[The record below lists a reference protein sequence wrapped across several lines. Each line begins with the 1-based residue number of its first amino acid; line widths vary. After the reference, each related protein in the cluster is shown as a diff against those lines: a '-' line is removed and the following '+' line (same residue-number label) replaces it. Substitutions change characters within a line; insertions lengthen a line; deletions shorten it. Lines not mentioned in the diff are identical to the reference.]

1 VRRFVLVRLIQALL
15 TSVVLS
21 AIVFFGSN
29 LTGDTASYLAHP
41 DATIEDKARLR
52 HILGLDRPLYVQY
65 FDFLKNAVQGDF
77 GTSLVRRQPAGEMLF
92 QRIPATVQLASVGLL
107 LAVAVGIPLG
117 VASAV
122 RRGGVLDKLGRGF
135 AILGMSAPQF
145 WVAIMLLVI
154 FGVYLQVLP
163 THGRGGIEHY
173 ILPGFVIS
181 LFPMAGIIR
190 LTRSSMLEV
199 LDSEYIKFA
208 IIKGLNKR
216 TVVYKHAL
224 KNAIIP
230 VLTFG
235 GVSVAAM
242 MNGSVVIESVFAWP
256 GIGRLMLTSIHERD
270 MHVMQATI
278 LAATFFYIFMSTAID
293 ILYGYVDPRI
303 RYR

>member
-1 VRRFVLVRLIQALL
+1 MQGFVLARIIQALL
-15 TSVVLS
+15 TLLIIS
-21 AIVFFGSN
+21 AVVFFGSS
-29 LTGDTASYLAHP
+29 LTGDTAAYLAPP
-41 DATIEDKARLR
+41 DATDADMERLR

-65 FDFLKNAVQGDF
+65 FDFLQNAVQGDF
-77 GTSLVRRQPAGEMLF
+77 GTSLVRRQPAREMLF

-122 RRGGVLDKLGRGF
+122 KRNSVLDKLGRGF

-145 WVAIMLLVI
+145 WVAIMLIVV

-173 ILPGFVIS
+173 VLPGFVIS

-190 LTRSSMLEV
+190 LTRSSMLEA
-199 LDSEYIKFA
+199 LDSEYVKFA
-208 IIKGLNKR
+208 IIKGLPKR
-216 TVVYKHAL
+216 MVVYKHAL

-235 GVSVAAM
+235 GISVAAM
-242 MNGSVVIESVFAWP
+242 MNGSVVVESVFAWP

-278 LAATFFYIFMSTAID
+278 LAATFFYIFMATAID

-303 RYR
+303 RHR